1 MSRIPTSALVLGLA
15 GLLPFLWGAVT
26 LVSTD
31 LAEFGVRTFGPRFIG
46 PHVQLF
52 YGTIILSFMSG
63 VLWGFAVRADK
74 QHAPLCFGLSVVPAL
89 WVFFMTGR
97 GMASDSI
104 NLICGFLAV
113 LLIDLAFSRWGLT
126 PPWWMRLRSFLTA
139 VVVICIGV
147 SAL

>member
-1 MSRIPTSALVLGLA
+1 MRIPAVPLLLGLA
-15 GLLPFLWGAVT
+15 GLIPFLWGALTSLNDPLAVWGQQT
-26 LVSTD
+26 L
-31 LAEFGVRTFGPRFIG
+31 GVRFVGPF
-46 PHVQLF
+46 VQLS
-52 YGTIILSFMSG
+52 YGVVILSFMSG

-126 PPWWMRLRSFLTA
+126 PPWWMRLRSLLTA

>member
-1 MSRIPTSALVLGLA
+1 MTSLNDPLA
-15 GLLPFLWGAVT
+15 VWGQQT
-26 LVSTD
+26 L
-31 LAEFGVRTFGPRFIG
+31 GVRFVGPF
-46 PHVQLF
+46 VQLS
-52 YGTIILSFMSG
+52 YGVVILSFMSG

-126 PPWWMRLRSFLTA
+126 PPWWMRLRSLLTA